1 MARGAELHPEK
12 AIDAWID
19 VDFIY
24 SFLSVVGVIIGIIE
38 VEGIGSAFDGDT
50 NLHCM
55 HACTMHLGKGGG
67 NKKNHRI

>member
-12 AIDAWID
+12 AIDACID

-38 VEGIGSAFDGDT
+38 VEGIGFS
-50 NLHCM
+50 
-55 HACTMHLGKGGG
+55 
-67 NKKNHRI
+67 I